1 MQDCLTLRTGHPL
14 SVRLQKLQIPVF
26 PEVHRTAL
34 GMLNSLAYHNQDS
47 FACNLQT
54 SAQIRLSK
62 SEHFTGLT
70 GISHVIQGQEARL
83 QKMETESGISSGNK
97 AATLF
102 TLQGSML
109 CWCPIQSSLPEHW
122 VFKFFHMLGG
132 K

>member
-97 AATLF
+97 AVTLF

-109 CWCPIQSSLPEHW
+109 LVSDS
-122 VFKFFHMLGG
+122 VFSP
-132 K
+132 